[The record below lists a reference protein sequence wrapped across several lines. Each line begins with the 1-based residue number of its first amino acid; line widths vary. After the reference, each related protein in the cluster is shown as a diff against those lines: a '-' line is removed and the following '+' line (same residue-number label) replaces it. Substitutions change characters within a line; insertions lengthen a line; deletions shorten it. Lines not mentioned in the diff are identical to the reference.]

1 VDDERSD
8 GPEQGSLA
16 EAFWQVARR
25 LRHQSR
31 EALAPWGV
39 SPSQLRALGVLLRH
53 GAVRSGELAEHLRI
67 APRSAT
73 EVVDALAER
82 GLVERRPDPEDRRAT
97 QVVATEAGIELGRA
111 VQAARAV
118 EADRVFATLGDDDR
132 AELTRLLRLLA
143 EG

>member
-1 VDDERSD
+1 VDDENLS
-8 GPEQGSLA
+8 
-16 EAFWQVARR
+16 EAFWAVARR
-25 LRHQSR
+25 LRQHSKT
-31 EALAPWGV
+31 ALEPWDL
-39 SPSQLRALGVLLRH
+39 SPSLARALGVLARH
-53 GAVRSGELAEHLRI
+53 GDVRLSSLAEHLRI

-97 QVVATEAGIELGRA
+97 QVVATEAGTELGRA
-111 VQAARAV
+111 VQAARAA

-143 EG
+143 P